1 LWKTA
6 PLLESGKSWNHRS
19 GRLDTWWPQPGHFRF
34 EFKNIHTTRM
44 TIHAVPALANEEG
57 LQSET
62 IAITPSAAMGAE

>member
-1 LWKTA
+1 
-6 PLLESGKSWNHRS
+6 
-19 GRLDTWWPQPGHFRF
+19 
-34 EFKNIHTTRM
+34 M